1 MKAGAEEAV
10 LRRIKRNAVVL
21 AAAGDAVALAVSGVH
36 AALSL
41 TIAAA
46 IVILSFSGFE
56 RVTERIL
63 KPRTGMRAS
72 DFLAPAAGV
81 LALAVLVG
89 LLLRWKAFHLGGGI
103 AGFSVVVAA
112 IGWEGLRGL
121 RGE

>member
-1 MKAGAEEAV
+1 MTSGAEEAV
-10 LRRIKRNAVVL
+10 LRRVKRNAL
-21 AAAGDAVALAVSGVH
+21 LLTAAGDAVALAVSGAL

-56 RVTERIL
+56 RITGRIL

-72 DFLAPAAGV
+72 DFLVPAAGV
-81 LALAVLVG
+81 LALAVVVG
-89 LLLRWKAFHLGGGI
+89 LLLRWKAFHLGAGI

-112 IGWEGLRGL
+112 IGWEGLRGI
-121 RGE
+121 RRE